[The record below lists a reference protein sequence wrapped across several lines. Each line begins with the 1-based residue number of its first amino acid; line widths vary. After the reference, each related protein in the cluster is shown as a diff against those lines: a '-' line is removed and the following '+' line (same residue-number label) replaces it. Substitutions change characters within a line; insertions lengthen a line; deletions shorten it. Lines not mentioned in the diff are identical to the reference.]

1 MKRMVIL
8 LLVLA
13 ACSGGTSVTT
23 TTQPSDTASAGTGIG
38 TSTPSIT
45 VPTSSTTT
53 TLAPRLELSEPQIVY
68 FLASSVVGEPSLVP
82 VWRDATSPQG
92 PRGAVETLL
101 RGPTPTERLGVPAI
115 SSDIPAETV
124 LLGTAVVNG
133 LATVDLTAPFFDEE
147 SLTPRLA
154 QVTYTLT
161 QFPDVESVT
170 FREDGEPFAEL
181 PGVVSRLTFR
191 DLQPPIF
198 VAQPTYGGPAMQP
211 GRLVGEARIA
221 ADRFNVHIADADG
234 LTITEFDVLSE
245 GAGWVAF
252 GIELPYFVDVDQSGE
267 LTISTPDGV
276 VNQTY
281 PLQLLLPPPEICSA
295 AGLSSEPV
303 DQGLPSEVEAKRR
316 AIVEA
321 ATSCDF
327 DSLRSLTASDFTFS
341 FGEGT
346 DPVAFWKGEEAVGI
360 PITRLIV
367 QLLNTPPVLDTEF
380 FVPTYLW
387 PTAFRAA
394 PLPED
399 FDLLEGI
406 LPPEDIALYRQFNE
420 YLDLRLGISD
430 TGSWDFAVAG
440 D

>member
-1 MKRMVIL
+1 MRRTVIL

-13 ACSGGTSVTT
+13 ACSGGSSVTT
-23 TTQPSDTASAGTGIG
+23 TTQPSDTTTDTSAGT
-38 TSTPSIT
+38 TTPSIT
-45 VPTSSTTT
+45 VPSSSTTT
-53 TLAPRLELSEPQIVY
+53 TLAPRLELNEPQIVY
-68 FLASSVVGEPSLVP
+68 FLAGSAVGGPALVP

-92 PRGAVETLL
+92 PGGAVETLL

-147 SLTPRLA
+147 SLTARLA

-161 QFPDVESVT
+161 RFPEVESVT
-170 FREDGEPFAEL
+170 FRNDGEPFTEL
-181 PGVVSRLTFR
+181 PGAVSRLTFR
-191 DLQPPIF
+191 DLQPPVF
-198 VAQPTYGGPAMQP
+198 VAQPAYGGPATQP

-221 ADRFNVHIADADG
+221 ADRFSVHIADSDG
-234 LTITEFDVLSE
+234 LTITDFDVRSD

-252 GIELPYFVDVDQSGE
+252 DIELPYFVAVDQSGD

-281 PLQLLLPPPEICSA
+281 PLQLLLPPPDICSA

-316 AIVEA
+316 AIIEA

-327 DSLRSLTASDFTFS
+327 ESLRALTAADFIFS
-341 FGEGT
+341 FGGGT

-360 PITRLIV
+360 PVTRLIV
-367 QLLNTPPVLDTEF
+367 QLLNTPPVLDTDF

-387 PTAFRAA
+387 PSAFRAA
-394 PLPED
+394 PLAED

-406 LPPEDIALYRQFNE
+406 LPAEDLALYRQFNE
-420 YLDLRLGISD
+420 YLDLRLGISEG
-430 TGSWDFAVAG
+430 GSWDFAVAG